1 MNIWTQNQFKEIEI
15 KLEDG
20 QYMYALINGNY
31 GWLMYLSEEGDSGLS
46 SRNPDYNGSDNETMK
61 FTISNGQ
68 VDNYPLSWVLPVN
81 IVNKAL
87 LYFDKYHTLP
97 EFITWH
103 DDYSN

>member
-20 QYMYALINGNY
+20 QYMYALINCNY